1 VDVDTR
7 TTRSTKD
14 SEIRERLRRLDKAA
28 GHFFG
33 GLRDAG
39 LLTDGRVAE
48 LEKLLGHEIIEK

>member
-1 VDVDTR
+1 
-7 TTRSTKD
+7 
-14 SEIRERLRRLDKAA
+14 LDKAA